1 MTSESLSALV
11 AALLS
16 AAIGLSVYLEDRRR
30 PPYHTFA
37 LLCFNLFAY
46 HLANFVGLML
56 ADVPTA
62 LISYLMALGI
72 PLTLLRFTRAF
83 LSDDPAEAPGWD
95 VPVWVVSVLM
105 GGVVV
110 YLVIF
115 PHRQALQ
122 WFKGVV
128 FVYVMGGALLATL
141 RMYRRYQS
149 TPSEVEQ
156 TRLRYL
162 IVGLLITLLALVA
175 AYVPWSAGTA
185 LPALGI
191 LFTTLFLYFL
201 SQNLFLP
208 RLLDLQEVLARL
220 SILALMVLML
230 SIVYGVLLAWV
241 DTAQRS
247 LFMFNTIIASV
258 IVLILIDPLR
268 STIEERVNQYLF
280 REKFELSQHLLELN
294 REIRHVIDIDDL
306 ATKVMDSLKRT
317 RRVTHAALH
326 VAAEDGSGFSLRGHL
341 GPRPPE
347 RLDAATNAH
356 FLERLKTTG
365 LLVLDSL
372 IMEREAHRL
381 GWETPSSGSDQ
392 ALDAVIRSLEELGA
406 GVCIPLTAD
415 EQLLGLL
422 SLRDDR
428 LREAY
433 STDELDLIKGVA
445 AQIAGAMQNS
455 RLFQALAERDRLAVL
470 GQMSAG
476 LAHEIRNP
484 LGAIKGAAQ
493 YLRADPDEDHDE
505 RDENDPLERQREHE
519 HEHKREHKPGERDRG
534 HPGQIP
540 PEMAEFLDIIIEE
553 VDRLNRVVSQF
564 LDYARP
570 DHGQR
575 EQLQLN
581 DVVRRSVQ
589 ILGTPPDNVD
599 LRLDLDEQLPLTK
612 ANPEQLHQVFLNL
625 GQNALQS
632 MRENGGRL
640 TIATRTLGR
649 GRPRT
654 TWIEVSFKDAG
665 EGIGRENLR
674 SLFVP
679 FFTTKSGGTGLG
691 LSISQRIAENHGGT
705 IRVHSIPGKGS
716 TFTLTIPHTTGESTT
731 SG

>member
-46 HLANFVGLML
+46 HLANFVSLML
-56 ADVPTA
+56 ADPNTA

-83 LSDDPAEAPGWD
+83 LSDDPAESPGWD
-95 VPVWVVSVLM
+95 VPVMVVSVLF

-115 PHRQALQ
+115 PHKQALQ
-122 WFKGVV
+122 WFKAVV
-128 FVYVMGGALLATL
+128 FVYAMGGALLAAL

-149 TPSEVEQ
+149 TPSDVER

-162 IVGLLITLLALVA
+162 IVGLLITLLALVG

-294 REIRHVIDIDDL
+294 REIRHVIDVDEL
-306 ATKVMDSLKRT
+306 ATMVMDSLRRT

-356 FLERLKTTG
+356 FLERLRTTG

-381 GWETPSSGSDQ
+381 GWQTPTSGSDQ
-392 ALDAVIRSLEELGA
+392 ALDAVIRSMEELGA

-422 SLRDDR
+422 SIRDDR

-445 AQIAGAMQNS
+445 GQIAGAMQNS

-493 YLRADPDEDHDE
+493 YLRADPDPDEESETPDEDEDE
-505 RDENDPLERQREHE
+505 SDRSAGDPD
-519 HEHKREHKPGERDRG
+519 PGES
-534 HPGQIP
+534 HGQIS
-540 PEMAEFLDIIIEE
+540 PEIAEFLDIIIEE

-581 DVVRRSVQ
+581 DVVKRSVQ
-589 ILGTPPDNVD
+589 MLGALPDDVE
-599 LRLDLDEQLPLTK
+599 LRLDLDEQLPPTK

-632 MRENGGRL
+632 MLESGGRL
-640 TIATRTLGR
+640 TVATRTLRR

-679 FFTTKSGGTGLG
+679 FFTTKIGGTGLG
-691 LSISQRIAENHGGT
+691 LPISQRIAENHGGT

-716 TFTLTIPHTTGESTT
+716 TFTLTIPHSIGETTTAS
-731 SG
+731 

>member
-56 ADVPTA
+56 GDTSTV
-62 LISYLMALGI
+62 LVSYLMALGI

-83 LSDDPAEAPGWD
+83 LSDDPAQSPGWD
-95 VPVWVVSVLM
+95 PWFVVASVLM
-105 GGVVV
+105 SGVVV
-110 YLVIF
+110 YLVLF
-115 PHRQALQ
+115 PQPQVLR
-122 WFKGVV
+122 WFKAAV
-128 FVYVMGGALLATL
+128 FLYVMGGSMLATL
-141 RMYRRYQS
+141 RMYRRYGH
-149 TPSEVEQ
+149 TESEVEQ

-162 IVGLLITLLALVA
+162 IVGLLITMLALVG
-175 AYVPWSAGTA
+175 AYAPWSAGTA

-220 SILALMVLML
+220 SILALMVLIL
-230 SIVYGVLLAWV
+230 SIVYGVMLAWV
-241 DTAQRS
+241 DTTQRS
-247 LFMFNTIIASV
+247 LFLFNTVIASV

-294 REIRHVIDIDDL
+294 RKIRHVIDIDEL
-306 ATKVMDSLKRT
+306 AALVIESLKRT
-317 RRVTHAALH
+317 RRVTHAALY
-326 VAAEDGSGFSLRGHL
+326 VASEDGTGFSLRGYL

-347 RLDAATNAH
+347 RLDSATNTH
-356 FLERLKTTG
+356 FLEALKANG

-372 IMEREAHRL
+372 ILEREAHRL
-381 GWETPSSGSDQ
+381 GWETPATGSDQ
-392 ALDAVIRSLEELGA
+392 ALDAVIRSMEELSTGA
-406 GVCIPLTAD
+406 CIPLSAD

-422 SLRDDR
+422 SIRDDR

-445 AQIAGAMQNS
+445 GQIAVAMQNS
-455 RLFQALAERDRLAVL
+455 RIFQALTERDRLAVL

-493 YLRADPDEDHDE
+493 YLRAEPEEGEDD
-505 RDENDPLERQREHE
+505 
-519 HEHKREHKPGERDRG
+519 KGS
-534 HPGQIP
+534 GQVSA
-540 PEMAEFLDIIIEE
+540 ELGEFLDIIIEE

-570 DHGQR
+570 DHGLR
-575 EQLQLN
+575 EQLQIN
-581 DVVRRSVQ
+581 DVVKRSVQ
-589 ILGTPPDNVD
+589 MLGSIPEEVD
-599 LRLDLDEQLPLTK
+599 LRLDLDAQLPRTR

-632 MRENGGRL
+632 MRKGGGRL
-640 TIATRTLGR
+640 TVSSRTLRR
-649 GRPRT
+649 GRPRA
-654 TWIEVSFKDAG
+654 TWIEVSFKDTG
-665 EGIGRENLR
+665 VGISREHLR

-691 LSISQRIAENHGGT
+691 LPISQRIAENHGGT
-705 IRVHSIPGKGS
+705 IRVHSVLGKGS
-716 TFTLTIPHTTGESTT
+716 TFTLSIPHNAGDST
-731 SG
+731 SAA

>member
-1 MTSESLSALV
+1 V

-56 ADVPTA
+56 ADANAA

-83 LSDDPAEAPGWD
+83 LSDDPAESPGWD
-95 VPVWVVSVLM
+95 VSVMVVSVLF
-105 GGVVV
+105 GGVVF

-115 PHRQALQ
+115 PHSQALQ
-122 WFKGVV
+122 WFKAVV
-128 FVYVMGGALLATL
+128 FVYVMGCALLSTL
-141 RMYRRYQS
+141 RMYRRYHS
-149 TPSEVEQ
+149 TSSDVER

-162 IVGLLITLLALVA
+162 IVGQLITLLALVG

-191 LFTTLFLYFL
+191 LFTTLYLYFL

-294 REIRHVIDIDDL
+294 REIRHVIDIDEL
-306 ATKVMDSLKRT
+306 ALLVMDSLRRT

-356 FLERLKTTG
+356 FLERLKTAG
-365 LLVLDSL
+365 ILVLDSL

-381 GWETPSSGSDQ
+381 GWQTPTSGSDQ
-392 ALDAVIRSLEELGA
+392 ALDAVIRSMEELGS

-445 AQIAGAMQNS
+445 GQIAGAMQNS

-493 YLRADPDEDHDE
+493 YLRADPDPDE
-505 RDENDPLERQREHE
+505 END
-519 HEHKREHKPGERDRG
+519 RDRDSDDDNDG
-534 HPGQIP
+534 NPVRHGQIS
-540 PEMAEFLDIIIEE
+540 PEIAEFLDIIIEE

-575 EQLQLN
+575 EQLQIN
-581 DVVRRSVQ
+581 EVVKRSVQ
-589 ILGTPPDNVD
+589 MLGTPPDNVD
-599 LRLDLDEQLPLTK
+599 LRLDLDDQLPPTK

-632 MRENGGRL
+632 MHESGGRL
-640 TIATRTLGR
+640 IIATRTLRR

-674 SLFVP
+674 SLFIP

-691 LSISQRIAENHGGT
+691 LPISQRIAENHGGT

-716 TFTLTIPHTTGESTT
+716 TFTLTIPHSTGDST
-731 SG
+731 SAG

>member
-62 LISYLMALGI
+62 LVSYLMALGI

-83 LSDDPAEAPGWD
+83 LSDDPAESPGWD
-95 VPVWVVSVLM
+95 VSAMIVSVLL
-105 GGVVV
+105 GGVVI

-115 PHRQALQ
+115 PHSQALQ
-122 WFKGVV
+122 WFKAVV
-128 FVYVMGGALLATL
+128 FIYVIAGGLLATL

-149 TPSEVEQ
+149 TPSDVER

-162 IVGLLITLLALVA
+162 IIGQLITLLALVG
-175 AYVPWSAGTA
+175 AYVSWSAGTA

-220 SILALMVLML
+220 SILALMVLIL
-230 SIVYGVLLAWV
+230 SILYGVMLAWV

-268 STIEERVNQYLF
+268 ATIEERVNQYLF

-294 REIRHVIDIDDL
+294 RKIRHVIDIDEL
-306 ATKVMDSLKRT
+306 ASLVMDSLKRT
-317 RRVTHAALH
+317 RRITHAALH

-341 GPRPPE
+341 GPQPPE

-356 FLERLKTTG
+356 FLERLKSTG

-372 IMEREAHRL
+372 IMEREALRL
-381 GWETPSSGSDQ
+381 GWETPTSGSDQ
-392 ALDAVIRSLEELGA
+392 ALDAVIRSMEELGA

-422 SLRDDR
+422 SIRDDR

-445 AQIAGAMQNS
+445 GQIAVAMQSS
-455 RLFQALAERDRLAVL
+455 RIFRDLAERDRLAVL

-493 YLRADPDEDHDE
+493 YLRADPEESDEQGDDDSDDGKG
-505 RDENDPLERQREHE
+505 RR
-519 HEHKREHKPGERDRG
+519 
-534 HPGQIP
+534 GQIP
-540 PEMAEFLDIIIEE
+540 SEMAEFLDIIIEE

-575 EQLQLN
+575 EQLQMN

-589 ILGTPPDNVD
+589 MLGVPADNVD
-599 LRLDLDEQLPLTK
+599 LRLDFDQQLPPTK

-632 MRENGGRL
+632 MKAGGGRL
-640 TIATRTLGR
+640 TVATRTLRR

-654 TWIEVSFKDAG
+654 TWIEVSFKDTG
-665 EGIGRENLR
+665 EGISRENIR

-716 TFTLTIPHTTGESTT
+716 TFTLTIPHSTGESTT

>member
-1 MTSESLSALV
+1 VTSESLSALV

-30 PPYHTFA
+30 PPYRTFA

-83 LSDDPAEAPGWD
+83 LSDDPAESPSWD
-95 VPVWVVSVLM
+95 VSVMIVSVLM
-105 GGVVV
+105 GGVVI

-115 PHRQALQ
+115 PHAQALE
-122 WFKGVV
+122 WFKAVV
-128 FVYVMGGALLATL
+128 FIYVMGGVLLSTI
-141 RMYRRYQS
+141 RMYRRFGS
-149 TPSEVEQ
+149 TPSDVER

-162 IVGLLITLLALVA
+162 IVGQLITLLALVG
-175 AYVPWSAGTA
+175 AYVSWSAGTA

-191 LFTTLFLYFL
+191 LFTTLYLYFL

-220 SILALMVLML
+220 SIMALMVLML
-230 SIVYGVLLAWV
+230 SILYGVMLAWV

-294 REIRHVIDIDDL
+294 REIRHVIDIDEL
-306 ATKVMDSLKRT
+306 ASLVMDSLKRT

-326 VAAEDGSGFSLRGHL
+326 VAAEDGSGFNLRDHL
-341 GPRPPE
+341 GPRPPD

-356 FLERLKTTG
+356 FLERLKSAG
-365 LLVLDSL
+365 LLVLESL
-372 IMEREAHRL
+372 IMEREALRL
-381 GWETPSSGSDQ
+381 GWETPTTESDQ
-392 ALDAVIRSLEELGA
+392 ALDAVIRSMEELGA
-406 GVCIPLTAD
+406 GACIPLTAD

-422 SLRDDR
+422 SIRDDR

-433 STDELDLIKGVA
+433 SSDELDLIKGVA
-445 AQIAGAMQNS
+445 GQIAVAMQSS
-455 RLFQALAERDRLAVL
+455 RIFQALAERDRLAVL

-493 YLRADPDEDHDE
+493 YLRADPEDGDSDGDEDGDS
-505 RDENDPLERQREHE
+505 DSDSD
-519 HEHKREHKPGERDRG
+519 GD
-534 HPGQIP
+534 GQIP
-540 PEMAEFLDIIIEE
+540 SEMAEFLDIIIEE

-575 EQLQLN
+575 EQLQMN
-581 DVVRRSVQ
+581 DVVKRSVQ
-589 ILGTPPDNVD
+589 MLGTPADDVE
-599 LRLDLDEQLPLTK
+599 LRLDLDENLPPTK

-632 MRENGGRL
+632 MNEGGGRL
-640 TIATRTLGR
+640 TIATRTLRR

-654 TWIEVSFKDAG
+654 TWIEISFKDAG
-665 EGIGRENLR
+665 EGISRENIR
-674 SLFVP
+674 SLFIP

-716 TFTLTIPHTTGESTT
+716 TFTLTIPHSTGESTT
-731 SG
+731 AG

>member
-1 MTSESLSALV
+1 VTSESLSALV

-30 PPYHTFA
+30 PPYRTFA

-56 ADVPTA
+56 ADVPA
-62 LISYLMALGI
+62 VLISYLVALGI
-72 PLTLLRFTRAF
+72 PLTLLRFTRSF
-83 LSDDPAEAPGWD
+83 LSDDPAESPGWD
-95 VPVWVVSVLM
+95 VPVMIVSVLL
-105 GGVVV
+105 GGVMI
-110 YLVIF
+110 YLVF
-115 PHRQALQ
+115 SPHQQALQ
-122 WFKGVV
+122 WFKAVV
-128 FVYVMGGALLATL
+128 FVYVMGGMLLATL

-149 TPSEVEQ
+149 TPSDVEQ

-162 IVGLLITLLALVA
+162 IVGQLITLLALVG

-294 REIRHVIDIDDL
+294 REIRHVIDIDEL
-306 ATKVMDSLKRT
+306 ATLVMDSFKRT
-317 RRVTHAALH
+317 RRVTHAGLH
-326 VAAEDGSGFSLRGHL
+326 VAAEDGSGFNLRGHL

-347 RLDAATNAH
+347 RLDAVTNAH
-356 FLERLKTTG
+356 FLERLRSAG
-365 LLVLDSL
+365 LLVLDTL
-372 IMEREAHRL
+372 IMEREAQRL

-392 ALDAVIRSLEELGA
+392 ALDAVIRSMEELGA
-406 GVCIPLTAD
+406 GVCLPLTAD

-422 SLRDDR
+422 SIRDDR

-445 AQIAGAMQNS
+445 GQIAVAMQSS

-493 YLRADPDEDHDE
+493 YLRADPEEGVEENGDGEHDKE
-505 RDENDPLERQREHE
+505 
-519 HEHKREHKPGERDRG
+519 
-534 HPGQIP
+534 HPGQVP

-575 EQLQLN
+575 EQLQIN

-589 ILGTPPDNVD
+589 ILGTPVENVD
-599 LRLDLDEQLPLTK
+599 LRLDFDERLPTTK

-625 GQNALQS
+625 GYNALQA
-632 MRENGGRL
+632 MKDGGGRL
-640 TIATRTLGR
+640 TVSTRTLRR
-649 GRPRT
+649 GRPRI
-654 TWIEVSFKDAG
+654 TWIEVSFKDTG
-665 EGIGRENLR
+665 EGISRESLR
-674 SLFVP
+674 SIFVP

-691 LSISQRIAENHGGT
+691 LPISQRIAENHGGT
-705 IRVHSIPGKGS
+705 IRIHSIPGKGS
-716 TFTLTIPHTTGESTT
+716 TFTLAIPHSTGDSTAT
-731 SG
+731 G

>member
-30 PPYHTFA
+30 PPYHSFA

-56 ADVPTA
+56 ADVPTV

-72 PLTLLRFTRAF
+72 PLTLLRFTRSF
-83 LSDDPAEAPGWD
+83 LSADPAEAPGWD
-95 VPVWVVSVLM
+95 VSVMVVSVLL

-110 YLVIF
+110 YLALF
-115 PHRQALQ
+115 PHTQALQ
-122 WFKGVV
+122 WFKAVV
-128 FVYVMGGALLATL
+128 FVYVMAGSLLATW

-149 TPSEVEQ
+149 TESEVEQ

-162 IVGLLITLLALVA
+162 IIGLLITLLALVG

-201 SQNLFLP
+201 SQTLFLP
-208 RLLDLQEVLARL
+208 RLLDLQEVLARV
-220 SILALMVLML
+220 SILSLMVLIL
-230 SIVYGVLLAWV
+230 SIVYGVMLAWV
-241 DTAQRS
+241 DTAQKS

-294 REIRHVIDIDDL
+294 REIRHVIDIDEL
-306 ATKVMDSLKRT
+306 ASLVIDSFKAT
-317 RRVTHAALH
+317 RRVTHAALY
-326 VAAEDGSGFSLRGHL
+326 VAAEDGTGFNLRGHL
-341 GPRPPE
+341 GPHPPE

-356 FLERLKTTG
+356 FLEDLKSAG
-365 LLVLDSL
+365 MLVLDSL
-372 IMEREAHRL
+372 ILEREAHRL
-381 GWETPSSGSDQ
+381 GWETPTSGSDQ
-392 ALDAVIRSLEELGA
+392 ALDAVVRSMEELGA
-406 GVCIPLTAD
+406 GVCISLSAD

-422 SLRDDR
+422 SIRDDR

-445 AQIAGAMQNS
+445 GQIAVAMQNS

-493 YLRADPDEDHDE
+493 YLRADPEESEDLDHEGEGEGDE
-505 RDENDPLERQREHE
+505 EHAA
-519 HEHKREHKPGERDRG
+519 PS
-534 HPGQIP
+534 QIP
-540 PEMAEFLDIIIEE
+540 PELAEFLDIIIEE

-570 DHGQR
+570 DHGLR
-575 EQLQLN
+575 EQLQIN
-581 DVVRRSVQ
+581 DVVKRSVQ
-589 ILGTPPDNVD
+589 MLGTVPEDVD
-599 LRLDLDEQLPLTK
+599 LRLDFDEQLPPTK

-632 MRENGGRL
+632 MRDKGGRL
-640 TIATRTLGR
+640 TIATRTLRR

-665 EGIGRENLR
+665 EGISRDNIK

-691 LSISQRIAENHGGT
+691 LPISQRIAENHGGT

-731 SG
+731 AG

>member
-30 PPYHTFA
+30 PAYHAFA

-56 ADVPTA
+56 VDSATV
-62 LISYLMALGI
+62 LISYLMALII

-83 LSDDPAEAPGWD
+83 LSDDPAESPGWD
-95 VPVWVVSVLM
+95 VSVIVVSVLM
-105 GGVVV
+105 AGVVV
-110 YLVIF
+110 YLMLL
-115 PHRQALQ
+115 PHKQAQQ
-122 WFKGVV
+122 WFKAVV
-128 FVYVMGGALLATL
+128 FVYVMAGCLLAAL
-141 RMYRRYQS
+141 RMFRRYKS

-162 IVGLLITLLALVA
+162 IVGLLITLLALVG

-208 RLLDLQEVLARL
+208 RLLDLQEVLARV
-220 SILALMVLML
+220 SILALMVLIL
-230 SIVYGVLLAWV
+230 SIVYGVMLAWV
-241 DTAQRS
+241 DTAQKS

-294 REIRHVIDIDDL
+294 REIRHVIDIDEL
-306 ATKVMDSLKRT
+306 ASLVIDSLKRT
-317 RRVTHAALH
+317 RRVTHAALY
-326 VAAEDGSGFSLRGHL
+326 VASEDGSGFSLRGHL

-347 RLDAATNAH
+347 RLEAATNAH
-356 FLERLKTTG
+356 FLESVKSTG
-365 LLVLDSL
+365 LVVLDSL
-372 IMEREAHRL
+372 ILQREAHRL
-381 GWETPSSGSDQ
+381 GWETPDAGSDQ
-392 ALDAVIRSLEELGA
+392 ALDAVIRSMEELGS
-406 GVCIPLTAD
+406 GVAIPLSGD

-422 SLRDDR
+422 SIRDDR

-445 AQIAGAMQNS
+445 GQIAVAMQNS
-455 RLFQALAERDRLAVL
+455 RLFQVLGERDRLAVL

-493 YLRADPDEDHDE
+493 YLRADPEEGDEEGDE
-505 RDENDPLERQREHE
+505 QR
-519 HEHKREHKPGERDRG
+519 
-534 HPGQIP
+534 GQIP

-570 DHGQR
+570 DHGLR
-575 EQLQLN
+575 EQLQIN
-581 DVVRRSVQ
+581 DVVKRSVQ
-589 ILGTPPDNVD
+589 MLGTIPENVD
-599 LRLDLDEQLPLTK
+599 LRLDLDDQLPPTK

-632 MRENGGRL
+632 MREEGGRL
-640 TIATRTLGR
+640 TIATRTLRR
-649 GRPRT
+649 GRPRS

-665 EGIGRENLR
+665 EGISRDNIK

-679 FFTTKSGGTGLG
+679 FFTTKIGGTGLG
-691 LSISQRIAENHGGT
+691 LPISQRIAENHGGT

-716 TFTLTIPHTTGESTT
+716 TFTTSIPHTTGESTT
-731 SG
+731 AG